1 MALDRTKLGTLA
13 SEQMEALELDY
24 GDDGHAEIGDVLTIV
39 EVLTTE
45 GDQVRSTV
53 RTRFNATDPYRIVG
67 LLRAAEQNVLLAL
80 AEE

>member
-1 MALDRTKLGTLA
+1 MALDRTKLGPLA

-24 GDDGHAEIGDVLTIV
+24 GDDEHAEIGDVLTIV

-53 RTRFNATDPYRIVG
+53 RTRFNANDPYRIVG